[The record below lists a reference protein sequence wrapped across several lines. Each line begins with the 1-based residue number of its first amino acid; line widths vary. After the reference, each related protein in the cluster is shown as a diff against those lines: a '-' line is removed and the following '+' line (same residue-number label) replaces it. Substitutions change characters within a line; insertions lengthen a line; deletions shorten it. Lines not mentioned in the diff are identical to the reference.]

1 MKAGIVKHVLS
12 YASFAAILACG
23 SEAALAQTPQPVRVR
38 GTVVSLEGS
47 QLIVKPRTGENV
59 TIRLA
64 DNWAVSGVVKAS
76 MADIKPGTFVGTA
89 AVPQAGTSLRAIELL
104 IFPDAMRGTGE
115 GHYPWDLQANS
126 SMTNATVASE
136 VQGVDGRTLTL
147 SYKGG
152 EKTVVLPADAPVVT
166 FAAAE
171 KSDVK
176 PGAPVFVPTQRQPD
190 GSLQTARVLVGKDG
204 VVPPM

>member
-1 MKAGIVKHVLS
+1 MTVRVGNQVFTIAV
-12 YASFAAILACG
+12 FAATFATSLAP
-23 SEAALAQTPQPVRVR
+23 ALAQAPQPVRVR
-38 GTVVSLEGS
+38 GTVVSVQGS
-47 QLIVKPRTGENV
+47 ELVVKPRNGENV
-59 TIRLA
+59 TVRLA

-89 AVPQAGTSLRAIELL
+89 ALPQAGNSLRAIEIV
-104 IFPDAMRGTGE
+104 IFPEAMRGTGE

-152 EKTVVLPADAPVVT
+152 EKTVVLPTDAPVVT
-166 FAAAE
+166 FAPAE
-171 KSDVK
+171 KSDLTV
-176 PGAPVFVPTQRQPD
+176 GAPVFVPTQRQAD
-190 GSLQTARVLVGKDG
+190 GSLQATRVLVGKDG